1 MNNIIINDITL
12 LINHLYNNYN
22 SKFDLDF
29 LYKRYIPNIS
39 IEKKNEKSENKSNK
53 YNSNKYNKS
62 NKQKKYIPVKCNRC
76 IARCWGGEKSVK
88 YNIITKKWTYG
99 TQCSR
104 YKFREKYC
112 LTHYKQSISN
122 YGCTHGIFSEDP
134 PHPHY
139 NKYKYKIETLFKLKI

>member
-1 MNNIIINDITL
+1 MNNIIIDDIKL
-12 LINHLYNNYN
+12 LIKYLYNNYN
-22 SKFDLDF
+22 SKYDLDF
-29 LYKRYIPNIS
+29 LYKRYVPNIS
-39 IEKKNEKSENKSNK
+39 IEKKNEISENKLNKSNK
-53 YNSNKYNKS
+53 SNKFIKF
-62 NKQKKYIPVKCNRC
+62 KKRNYIPSKCNRC

-104 YKFREKYC
+104 YKFRENYC

-122 YGCTHGIFSEDP
+122 YGCTHGIFSEEP

-139 NKYKYKIETLFKLKI
+139 NKYKIKIENVFKLKQ

>member
-1 MNNIIINDITL
+1 MNNIIIDDIKL
-12 LINHLYNNYN
+12 LIKYLHTNYN
-22 SKFDLDF
+22 SKFNLDF
-29 LYKRYIPNIS
+29 LYERYVPNIS
-39 IEKKNEKSENKSNK
+39 IEKKNKIPENKSTKLKKNK
-53 YNSNKYNKS
+53 
-62 NKQKKYIPVKCNRC
+62 KKNYIPANCNRC
-76 IARCWGGEKSVK
+76 IARCWGGEKSVT

-104 YKFREKYC
+104 YKFRANYC

-139 NKYKYKIETLFKLKI
+139 NKYRNKIEKFFKLKI